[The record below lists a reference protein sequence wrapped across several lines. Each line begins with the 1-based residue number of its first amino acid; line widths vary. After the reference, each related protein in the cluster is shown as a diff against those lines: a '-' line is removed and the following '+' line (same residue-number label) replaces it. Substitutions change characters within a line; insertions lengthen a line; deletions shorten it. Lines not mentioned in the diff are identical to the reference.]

1 MRIKVVAITDSK
13 LFGLTKG
20 KIYETDR
27 PVNERQENYHLV
39 NDRGYSF
46 YFDMELFKP
55 LDEYR
60 DVNSKTFSRKITS
73 HILEII
79 YNM

>member
-46 YFDMELFKP
+46 
-55 LDEYR
+55 
-60 DVNSKTFSRKITS
+60 
-73 HILEII
+73 
-79 YNM
+79 